1 MGYNTFEEALVK
13 QADHDSVHPKCNYT
27 ICQQHSNRQYRGRFD
42 NHGQFK
48 GQTTPSVSNLL
59 EENNIHVCLLPPNT
73 TDRLQPLDVAVN
85 KPAKEF
91 YRRKFQE
98 WYSKEVSQQ
107 IDELEGDVAA
117 LQPIDMGLSRMKEL
131 GANWI
136 EQMVEY
142 ISDNPEFIVRGFV
155 RSGISLA
162 LDGVDDEEDSEGDT
176 SDDFEEEN
184 IENDEIATIGE
195 ETDDERSGEDYLE
208 TENSEDT
215 SDQSDDGAET
225 STYDDENGC
234 MENYPMETIVISSSS
249 SDSDG
254 EDFHL

>member
-1 MGYNTFEEALVK
+1 M
-13 QADHDSVHPKCNYT
+13 
-27 ICQQHSNRQYRGRFD
+27 D
-42 NHGQFK
+42 NFK

-59 EENNIHVCLLPPNT
+59 EENNIHVCLLPPIT
-73 TDRLQPLDVAVN
+73 TDRLQPLDVAIN

-91 YRRKFQE
+91 IRHKFQE

-176 SDDFEEEN
+176 SDDDFEEEN
-184 IENDEIATIGE
+184 EENDEIDTIGE
-195 ETDDERSGEDYLE
+195 ETDDEQSGEGY
-208 TENSEDT
+208 
-215 SDQSDDGAET
+215 
-225 STYDDENGC
+225 
-234 MENYPMETIVISSSS
+234 
-249 SDSDG
+249 
-254 EDFHL
+254 